1 MAWLVWHASSINL
14 CVNLVKVGK
23 NLVRLLLQEV
33 ATSNGVYLAQEV
45 LNNLQVLMDEN
56 KELPPSSFLSA
67 SVWLPASPSFL
78 LLVRFF
84 YWPACFF
91 LYGRLFHWTDFYR
104 PSHLIN
110 RIDVC
115 QKYSW
120 GFYLASDIFDGVS
133 SSLTSCVLKKVFLHW
148 ISKKETKWKERA
160 PSQNLAHTPFTLVK
174 KKQSTKQTNKKRP
187 NIRSQ
192 RHLER
197 YSSRPKVHAGPF
209 FPFGWVQPPSDG
221 PRSKL
226 LLLSRASWCFFTFL
240 GRGMLQNAT
249 VNIHRRSFGHNVWPS
264 QLALTF
270 FVCFYYFDFFGSLWE
285 IRGLWPCLP

>member
-1 MAWLVWHASSINL
+1 
-14 CVNLVKVGK
+14 
-23 NLVRLLLQEV
+23 
-33 ATSNGVYLAQEV
+33 
-45 LNNLQVLMDEN
+45 MDEN

-160 PSQNLAHTPFTLVK
+160 PSQNSAHIPFTLVK
-174 KKQSTKQTNKKRP
+174 KNNQPNKQTKRDQTSDP
-187 NIRSQ
+187 KDTWRDTQAGQKSTLVLSSLLAGSNPPLMGPAPSSCSS
-192 RHLER
+192 HGLAGVFSPFLE
-197 YSSRPKVHAGPF
+197 G
-209 FPFGWVQPPSDG
+209 G
-221 PRSKL
+221 
-226 LLLSRASWCFFTFL
+226 CFK
-240 GRGMLQNAT
+240 MLQRKSINEC
-249 VNIHRRSFGHNVWPS
+249 FGQN
-264 QLALTF
+264 
-270 FVCFYYFDFFGSLWE
+270 LWSS
-285 IRGLWPCLP
+285 